1 MVIIR
6 NKKRMTFLHKPNQ
19 KLIEASKIISEK
31 KSYLSV
37 TGLTGKESAEGLLEW
52 RKRVGDEVADRMM
65 REGAERGTTIHKFCE
80 MYLQNEPILI
90 PENKISEYYTFKAMK
105 PELNNLNNIWG
116 LEIPMWSDEYRLK
129 GRCDCIAEYKT
140 DLAMIDFK
148 TSKKPKKREWL
159 GGYFV
164 QATAYVQM
172 VKEQTGIDI
181 KNIILMFGITNYN
194 QCIIVQD
201 KPENHIKE
209 LNRMNNEFNK

>member
-1 MVIIR
+1 MQMQIER
-6 NKKRMTFLHKPNQ
+6 NMTFLHKPNQ

-181 KNIILMFGITNYN
+181 KNKILMLGITNYN
-194 QCIIVQD
+194 QCTIIQD
-201 KPENHIKE
+201 KPENLIKE

>member
-1 MVIIR
+1 M
-6 NKKRMTFLHKPNQ
+6 MTFLHKPNQ

-37 TGLTGKESAEGLLEW
+37 TGLTGKESEEGILDW
-52 RKRVGDEVADRMM
+52 RKRVGDEVADKIMK
-65 REGAERGTTIHKFCE
+65 ESAERGTTIHKFCE
-80 MYLQNEPILI
+80 TYLQNEPILI

-116 LEIPMWSDEYRLK
+116 LEVPMYSDEYRLK

-172 VKEQTGIDI
+172 VKEHTGIDI
-181 KNIILMFGITNYN
+181 KHIILMFGITNYN
-194 QCIIVQD
+194 QCIVIKD
-201 KPENHIKE
+201 KPENHLKE

>member
-129 GRCDCIAEYKT
+129 GRCDCIAEYKS

-194 QCIIVQD
+194 QCTIIQD

>member
-1 MVIIR
+1 MQKER
-6 NKKRMTFLHKPNQ
+6 NMTFLHKPNQ

-80 MYLQNEPILI
+80 IYLQNEPILI

-194 QCIIVQD
+194 QCTIIQD

>member
-1 MVIIR
+1 MQIER
-6 NKKRMTFLHKPNQ
+6 NMTFLHKPNQ

-37 TGLTGKESAEGLLEW
+37 TGLTGKESEEGLLDW

-194 QCIIVQD
+194 QCTIIQD

>member
-1 MVIIR
+1 
-6 NKKRMTFLHKPNQ
+6 
-19 KLIEASKIISEK
+19 
-31 KSYLSV
+31 
-37 TGLTGKESAEGLLEW
+37 
-52 RKRVGDEVADRMM
+52 M

-80 MYLQNEPILI
+80 TYLQNEPILI

-194 QCIIVQD
+194 QCIVIQD

-209 LNRMNNEFNK
+209 LNRMNNEFNKWIYKSFKTER

>member
-1 MVIIR
+1 MQIER
-6 NKKRMTFLHKPNQ
+6 NMTFLHKPNQ

-37 TGLTGKESAEGLLEW
+37 TGLTGKESEEGLLDW

-129 GRCDCIAEYKT
+129 GRCDCIAEYKS

-194 QCIIVQD
+194 QCTIIQD

>member
-1 MVIIR
+1 
-6 NKKRMTFLHKPNQ
+6 MTFLHKPNQ

-37 TGLTGKESAEGLLEW
+37 TGLTGKESEEGILEW
-52 RKRVGDEVADRMM
+52 RKRVGDEVADKMM

-80 MYLQNEPILI
+80 TYLQNEPILI

-194 QCIIVQD
+194 QCTIIQD

>member
-1 MVIIR
+1 MQMQIER
-6 NKKRMTFLHKPNQ
+6 NMTFLHKPNQ

-31 KSYLSV
+31 KSFLSV

-80 MYLQNEPILI
+80 TYLQNEPILI

-194 QCIIVQD
+194 QCTIIQD

>member
-1 MVIIR
+1 MI
-6 NKKRMTFLHKPNQ
+6 FSHKPNQ

-37 TGLTGKESAEGLLEW
+37 TGLTGKESEEGILEW
-52 RKRVGDEVADRMM
+52 RKRVGDEVADKMM

>member
-1 MVIIR
+1 MQMQIER
-6 NKKRMTFLHKPNQ
+6 NMTFLHKPNQ

-37 TGLTGKESAEGLLEW
+37 TGLTGKESAEGLLDW

-80 MYLQNEPILI
+80 IYLQNEPILI

>member
-37 TGLTGKESAEGLLEW
+37 TGLTGKESAEGLLDW

-80 MYLQNEPILI
+80 IYLQNEPILI